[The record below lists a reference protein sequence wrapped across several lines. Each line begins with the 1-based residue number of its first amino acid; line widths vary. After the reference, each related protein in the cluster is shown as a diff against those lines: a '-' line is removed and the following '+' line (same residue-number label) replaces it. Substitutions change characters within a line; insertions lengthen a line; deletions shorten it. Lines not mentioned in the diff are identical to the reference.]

1 VDKRPTTK
9 KPKQRIEP
17 MAKFAATLTTIGL
30 AVTGYL
36 ATYDWAPQYAIAI
49 GLIWLTAI
57 IFSLKGSNK

>member
-1 VDKRPTTK
+1 
-9 KPKQRIEP
+9 
-17 MAKFAATLTTIGL
+17 MAKLTATLLTIGL